1 MVASSIKVKFLQ
13 MLSFPDELQP
23 DYWLKLTFGMQAYI
37 TSGQEFADEVDL
49 FNFIPYL
56 FHESS

>member
-23 DYWLKLTFGMQAYI
+23 DCWLKLTYFWYAGIYYKCK
-37 TSGQEFADEVDL
+37 GREFVDEVDL
-49 FNFIPYL
+49 FNFIP
-56 FHESS
+56 